1 MGRIH
6 LFLIFIFI
14 SNFEMFAQ
22 TNVFREEGMAII
34 KSKNSLLPKFNRELN
49 YLLDNE
55 NKIKGIKFIRTNGN
69 RGPAFAQFND
79 GSITFDLYFIENQ
92 IPTYDDNRLVVIL
105 YHELGHLYDNVSSTA
120 AEREEQAFRFSIIR
134 LKKLAESGDCGPLS
148 TGLKFMRL
156 RSNSDNLSDP
166 HNIGLQNLVQ
176 SSLFTET
183 EKYVA
188 NGCKESE
195 DELVK
200 KNNREIKLQNILGE
214 FRVVRDALNGRELY
228 YHQNTPKSNKDNV
241 FVYVSKRDDGQI
253 ILRLRIQYEGGNPI
267 GVKSYVLKTDS
278 REIIISPP
286 ANGAIA
292 RGQEGNRYFSYYD
305 YNVYTRYIYKAICD
319 VAVAN
324 DVKLTY
330 VGSNGTETRAVK
342 EKEIDAIKKTLE
354 LYELLGGEV
363 NF

>member
-1 MGRIH
+1 MGRTY
-6 LFLIFIFI
+6 LFVIFIFI
-14 SNFEMFAQ
+14 LNCEIFAQ
-22 TNVFREEGMAII
+22 TNVFRDEGMAII
-34 KSKNSLLPKFNRELN
+34 KSKSSILPKFNRELN

-55 NKIKGIKFIRTNGN
+55 NKIRAIKFIRANGS
-69 RGPAFAQFND
+69 RGPAFAQFSD
-79 GSITFDLYFIENQ
+79 GTITFDLYFIENQ

-120 AEREEQAFRFSIIR
+120 AEREEQAFRFSVLK

-156 RSNSDNLSDP
+156 RSENDNLSDP
-166 HNIGLQNLVQ
+166 HNIGLKNLVQ

-195 DELVK
+195 EELVK
-200 KNNREIKLQNILGE
+200 KNNRAIKLQNILGE
-214 FRVVRDALNGRELY
+214 FRIVRDALNGRELY
-228 YHQNTPKSNKDNV
+228 YHQNTPKSNKDNL

-253 ILRLRIQYEGGNPI
+253 ILRLRIQYEGNNPI
-267 GVKSYVLKTDS
+267 GVKNYLLQTDA

-286 ANGAIA
+286 PNGSIA
-292 RGQEGNRYFSYYD
+292 RGQDGNRYFSYYD
-305 YNVYTRYIYKAICD
+305 YNVYTRYIFKAISD
-319 VAVAN
+319 LAVAN
-324 DVKLTY
+324 NVKLTY
-330 VGSNGTETRAVK
+330 VGSNGNETRMVK
-342 EKEIDAIKKTLE
+342 EKEIEAIKKTLE
-354 LYELLGGEV
+354 LYELMGGEV